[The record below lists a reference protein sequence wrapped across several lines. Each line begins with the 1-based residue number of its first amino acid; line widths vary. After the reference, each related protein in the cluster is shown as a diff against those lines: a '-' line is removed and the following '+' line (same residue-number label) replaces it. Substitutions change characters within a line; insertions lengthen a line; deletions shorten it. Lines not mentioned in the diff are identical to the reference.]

1 MSEENKAVV
10 RRFIEEVWNNGN
22 LDAIDE
28 LLSEDHVDHDPG
40 REGTPGGREGMRAF
54 VQMYRTA
61 YPDTHIEFG
70 ELVAE
75 GDLVAGNWTATGTHQ
90 GELMGIA
97 PTGRSIKITGM
108 GMDRVR
114 DGQIVESWGN
124 YDSLGMLAQL
134 GALPAPSGATA

>member
-1 MSEENKAVV
+1 MSEENKAIV

-22 LDAIDE
+22 LDVIDE
-28 LLSEDHVDHDPG
+28 LVSEDHVDHDPG

-54 VQMYRTA
+54 VQMYRSA

-70 ELVAE
+70 EIIAE

-134 GALPAPSGATA
+134 GAIPAPSGAAA

>member
-28 LLSEDHVDHDPG
+28 LISEDHVDHDPG

-61 YPDTHIEFG
+61 FPDTHIEFS
-70 ELVAE
+70 EMVAE
-75 GDLVAGNWTATGTHQ
+75 GDLVAGPWTATGTHQ
-90 GELMGIA
+90 GELMGMPA
-97 PTGRSIKITGM
+97 SGRSIRITGM
-108 GMDRVR
+108 GMDRLR
-114 DGQIVESWGN
+114 DGKIVESWGN
-124 YDSLGMLAQL
+124 YDMLGMLHQI
-134 GALPAPSGATA
+134 GAIPAPEGATA